1 MLGLFGDIINPTTY
15 GTTGDKGQG
24 LFDFLSNVF
33 KFAAAAAGIYMI
45 IQIILAGF
53 DYINAAGDPKRL
65 ENAWAKIWQSLV
77 GLAIIS
83 AAFIIAGVIGRLTG
97 LNILNPVIHGPNQ

>member
-1 MLGLFGDIINPTTY
+1 MLSVFGPKIENPTKYTSAQ
-15 GTTGDKGQG
+15 GQG
-24 LFDFLSNVF
+24 LFDFLGNIL
-33 KFAAAAAGIYMI
+33 KFAAVAGGIYMI

-53 DYINAAGDPKRL
+53 DYINAAGDAKKL
-65 ENAWAKIWQSLV
+65 ENAWAKIWQSLI

-97 LNILNPVIHGPNQ
+97 LNILSPTLYGPN

>member
-1 MLGLFGDIINPTTY
+1 MLSVFGPEIKNPTNY
-15 GTTGDKGQG
+15 TGAQGQG
-24 LFDFLSNVF
+24 LFDFLGNIL
-33 KFAAAAAGIYMI
+33 KFAAVAGGIYMI

-53 DYINAAGDPKRL
+53 DYMNAAGDSKKL
-65 ENAWAKIWQSLV
+65 ETAWAKIWQSLI

-97 LNILNPVIHGPNQ
+97 LNILTPTIYGPNQ